1 MRGINLSSLVLLL
14 LFLWNLIILIYYIAK
29 KFARTWKVKRRNSI
43 FLSIVVNALLIIFL
57 VYFSTVIGITRYN
70 ISDDRIPDAFN
81 GYKILQISDFHTA
94 SFYGGTESLI
104 KSVRKEK
111 PDVIVLTGDLID
123 ENKVNMI
130 PVKKLVSQ
138 LVPIAPVYFVSG
150 NHDVWY
156 GDFSGLKNTIKK
168 LGGNLL
174 DNRKVILQRGSSYI
188 NLFGIGDPETWDDKS
203 AEAYLRE
210 KIKALKTDNGYNIL
224 LFHRANMF
232 DIIKGRGIQL
242 VFSGHMHGGQLQLPF
257 IGGLVSPHNHH
268 RWFPKYT
275 DGKWTSEGTT
285 LIVSRGLG
293 NNAPVPR
300 LFNPPEVVVV
310 TLKSKAN

>member
-1 MRGINLSSLVLLL
+1 MRGINSSSLVLLL
-14 LFLWNLIILIYYIAK
+14 LLFWNVIIFIYYIAK
-29 KFARTWKVKRRNSI
+29 KFTRVWRVKRHNSI
-43 FLSIVVNALLIIFL
+43 LISFIVNALLIIFL
-57 VYFSTVIGITRYN
+57 VYFSMAIGVTRYN
-70 ISDDRIPDAFN
+70 ITDARIPDAFD

-111 PDVIVLTGDLID
+111 PDVIVVTGDIVD
-123 ENKVNMI
+123 ENKVNLI
-130 PVKKLVSQ
+130 PVKKLVLQ
-138 LVPIAPVYFVSG
+138 LVPLAPVYFVSG

-156 GDFSGLKNTIKK
+156 GDFTGLKKTIKE
-168 LGGNLL
+168 LGVNLL

-188 NLFGIGDPETWDDKS
+188 NLFGIGDPETWDDNS
-203 AEAYLRE
+203 AETYLRE

-232 DIIKGRGIQL
+232 DIIKGSGIQL
-242 VFSGHMHGGQLQLPF
+242 VFSGHMHGGQFQLPF
-257 IGGLVSPHNHH
+257 IGGLVSPHNHN

-310 TLKSKAN
+310 TLKSKV